1 MNQTKS
7 LVEHLAELRDLLIV
21 IEQGGEKTPDVL
33 YKLAVEKSQTI
44 TAIVEQKRIDADAPQ
59 VVVPAEY
66 ALLLDENSNVANESE
81 DTIVAEH
88 EPEIDDRDTVGEGDE
103 GAVEETTVLDED
115 VFIDDAMMV
124 VGGDEQEN
132 SVQLDEVVPAE
143 SDNESSL
150 SNTEDFVADA
160 EEETPTIEIDVL
172 DLDVTEETS
181 IDLSTTEVENSDI
194 MGNDLEIMTD
204 EVEVAD
210 EDYVEETEFVDSD
223 DTEDGG
229 IIFVD
234 DEPEIME
241 EESESV
247 DDMDERELYNRGE
260 PMESEPSV
268 LTVGDMMSA
277 RRAKELRK
285 ALGLNDRFRFRRE
298 LFGNSDVN
306 MNDTLNLIDTM
317 ADYAE
322 ARDYLI
328 NDLGWSADEPVVK
341 EFLELVSLHFEV
353 TKKV

>member
-88 EPEIDDRDTVGEGDE
+88 EPEIDDSDTVGEGDE

-124 VGGDEQEN
+124 VGSDEQEN

-341 EFLELVSLHFEV
+341 EFLELVSLHF
-353 TKKV
+353 KS

>member
-88 EPEIDDRDTVGEGDE
+88 EPEIDDSDTVGEGDE

-181 IDLSTTEVENSDI
+181 IDLPTTEVENSDI

-341 EFLELVSLHFEV
+341 EFLELVSLHF
-353 TKKV
+353 KS

>member
-66 ALLLDENSNVANESE
+66 ALVLDENSNVANESE
-81 DTIVAEH
+81 DAIVAEH
-88 EPEIDDRDTVGEGDE
+88 EPEIDDSDTVGEGDE
-103 GAVEETTVLDED
+103 VAVEETTVLDED

-124 VGGDEQEN
+124 VGSDEQEN

-241 EESESV
+241 EESEAV

-328 NDLGWSADEPVVK
+328 NDLGWSAEEPVVK
-341 EFLELVSLHFEV
+341 EFLELVSLHF
-353 TKKV
+353 KS

>member
-66 ALLLDENSNVANESE
+66 ALLLEENRNVANESE

-88 EPEIDDRDTVGEGDE
+88 EPEIDDSDTVGEGDE

-341 EFLELVSLHFEV
+341 EFLELVSLHF
-353 TKKV
+353 KS

>member
-81 DTIVAEH
+81 DAIVAEN
-88 EPEIDDRDTVGEGDE
+88 EPEIDDSDTVGEGDE

-260 PMESEPSV
+260 PMETEPSV

-341 EFLELVSLHFEV
+341 EFLELVSLHF
-353 TKKV
+353 KS

>member
-66 ALLLDENSNVANESE
+66 ALVLDENSNVANESE

-88 EPEIDDRDTVGEGDE
+88 EPEIDDSDTVGEGDE

-181 IDLSTTEVENSDI
+181 IDLPTTEVENSDI

-241 EESESV
+241 EESELV

-341 EFLELVSLHFEV
+341 EFLELVSLHF
-353 TKKV
+353 KS

>member
-341 EFLELVSLHFEV
+341 EFLELVSLHF
-353 TKKV
+353 KS

>member
-81 DTIVAEH
+81 DTIVAEY
-88 EPEIDDRDTVGEGDE
+88 EPEIDDSDTVGEGDE

-124 VGGDEQEN
+124 VGSDEQEN
-132 SVQLDEVVPAE
+132 SVQLDEGVPAE

-241 EESESV
+241 DESESV

-341 EFLELVSLHFEV
+341 EFLELVSLHF
-353 TKKV
+353 KS

>member
-66 ALLLDENSNVANESE
+66 ALVLDENSNVANESE

-88 EPEIDDRDTVGEGDE
+88 EPEIDDSDTVGEGDE
-103 GAVEETTVLDED
+103 VAVEETTVLDED

-124 VGGDEQEN
+124 VGSDEQEN

-341 EFLELVSLHFEV
+341 EFLELVSLHF
-353 TKKV
+353 KS

>member
-66 ALLLDENSNVANESE
+66 ALVLDENSNVANESE

-88 EPEIDDRDTVGEGDE
+88 EPEIDDSDTVGEGDE

-124 VGGDEQEN
+124 VGSDEQEN

-341 EFLELVSLHFEV
+341 EFLELVSLHF
-353 TKKV
+353 KS

>member
-7 LVEHLAELRDLLIV
+7 LVEHLVELRDLLIV

-88 EPEIDDRDTVGEGDE
+88 EPEIDDSDTVGEGDE
-103 GAVEETTVLDED
+103 GAVEETMVLDED

-181 IDLSTTEVENSDI
+181 IDLPTTEVENSDI

-341 EFLELVSLHFEV
+341 EFLELVSLHF
-353 TKKV
+353 KS

>member
-88 EPEIDDRDTVGEGDE
+88 EPEIDDSDTVGEGDE

-181 IDLSTTEVENSDI
+181 IDLPTTEVENSDI

-285 ALGLNDRFRFRRE
+285 ALRLNDRFRFRRE

-341 EFLELVSLHFEV
+341 EFLELVSLHF
-353 TKKV
+353 KS

>member
-66 ALLLDENSNVANESE
+66 AFLLDENSNVANESE

-88 EPEIDDRDTVGEGDE
+88 EPEIDDSDTVDEGDE

-181 IDLSTTEVENSDI
+181 IDLPTTEVENSDI

-341 EFLELVSLHFEV
+341 EFLELVSLHF
-353 TKKV
+353 KS

>member
-66 ALLLDENSNVANESE
+66 ALVLDENSNVANESE
-81 DTIVAEH
+81 DAIVAEH
-88 EPEIDDRDTVGEGDE
+88 EPEIDDSDTVGEGDE

-341 EFLELVSLHFEV
+341 EFLELVSLHF
-353 TKKV
+353 KS

>member
-88 EPEIDDRDTVGEGDE
+88 EPEIDDSDTVGEGDE
-103 GAVEETTVLDED
+103 GAVEETMVLDED

-181 IDLSTTEVENSDI
+181 IDLPTTEVENSDI

-341 EFLELVSLHFEV
+341 EFLELVSLHF
-353 TKKV
+353 KS

>member
-66 ALLLDENSNVANESE
+66 ALQLDENSNVANESE

-88 EPEIDDRDTVGEGDE
+88 EPEIDDSDTVGEGDE

-150 SNTEDFVADA
+150 SNAEDFVADA

-241 EESESV
+241 EESELV

-285 ALGLNDRFRFRRE
+285 ALRLNDRFRFRRE

-341 EFLELVSLHFEV
+341 EFLELVSLHF
-353 TKKV
+353 KS

>member
-66 ALLLDENSNVANESE
+66 ALQLDENSNVANESE

-88 EPEIDDRDTVGEGDE
+88 EPEIDDSDTVGEGDE

-150 SNTEDFVADA
+150 SNAEDFVADA

-181 IDLSTTEVENSDI
+181 IDLPTTEVENSDI

-241 EESESV
+241 EESELV

-341 EFLELVSLHFEV
+341 EFLELVSLHF
-353 TKKV
+353 KS